1 MILAVFPA
9 LMILQFY
16 ARVES
21 LPSPYSLSAHFP
33 ASVADDPEVTTHL
46 RRPRPAVLRR
56 GIACARRSTC
66 AAERVS
72 QRVLIN

>member
-33 ASVADDPEVTTHL
+33 ASAADDPEVTTHL
-46 RRPRPAVLRR
+46 RPAVLRR
-56 GIACARRSTC
+56 GIACARHSTC

>member
-46 RRPRPAVLRR
+46 RPAVLRR
-56 GIACARRSTC
+56 GIACARHSTC